1 MYDFISGSLAH
12 SDMTTAVIDC
22 SGVGYKLFISMNTYK
37 KISGQEKITL
47 KTYLNVKEDA
57 LDLYGFY
64 DEQERLFFTFLISVN
79 GVGPKVAMAVLSD
92 LTPEEFA
99 ACVIAPD
106 VKRLTK
112 VPGVGPKMA
121 QRICLELK
129 DKISKAS
136 SGINSEDT
144 GLIPSASVQD
154 DAEEAVSVLTAL
166 GYTKND
172 ARSAIMKCSAD
183 NTTDLVKQAL
193 RFLSRIQ

>member
-79 GVGPKVAMAVLSD
+79 GVGSKVAMAVLSD

-99 ACVIAPD
+99 AVSYTHLD
-106 VKRLTK
+106 VYKRQVLR
-112 VPGVGPKMA
+112 G
-121 QRICLELK
+121 IFHLLIEL
-129 DKISKAS
+129 
-136 SGINSEDT
+136 
-144 GLIPSASVQD
+144 LASV
-154 DAEEAVSVLTAL
+154 
-166 GYTKND
+166 
-172 ARSAIMKCSAD
+172 
-183 NTTDLVKQAL
+183 
-193 RFLSRIQ
+193 